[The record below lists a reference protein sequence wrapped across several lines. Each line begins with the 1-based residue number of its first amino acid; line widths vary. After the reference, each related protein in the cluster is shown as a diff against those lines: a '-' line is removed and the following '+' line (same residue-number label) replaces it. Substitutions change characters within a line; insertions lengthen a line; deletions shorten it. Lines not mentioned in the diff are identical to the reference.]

1 MSILLF
7 EDFTKLYKRW
17 NKGED
22 RKEDEFHSNIDDF
35 KTVDLG
41 KDFPVLF
48 ADVDL
53 QVDGVV
59 KFTKDEVISMIPK
72 IKKAGWRLPRKNEL
86 RKMFDTTAICP
97 SFIDAKLRWFRVKYC
112 AAVTSKETGE
122 TLYFPTNERLMESY
136 WIGANK
142 TDDFK
147 IIRSLHVD
155 ADREYRCMLMLY
167 DSNEYH
173 ASLPSK
179 VRLVK
184 DKK

>member
-1 MSILLF
+1 MSVLLF

-17 NKGED
+17 KGGEV

-59 KFTKDEVISMIPK
+59 KFTKEEVISMIPK
-72 IKKAGWRLPRKNEL
+72 FKKAGWRLPRNNEL
-86 RKMFDTTAICP
+86 RKMFLTPKDNATL
-97 SFIDAKLRWFRVKYC
+97 DWFPIKYG

-122 TLYFPTNERLMESY
+122 TLYFPAELYFRKDAH
-136 WIGANK
+136 WIGVNK
-142 TDDFK
+142 KDDFN
-147 IIRSLHVD
+147 IIRSLHICPQTYKG
-155 ADREYRCMLMLY
+155 ECMIQLY
-167 DSNEYH
+167 KSNPFLEN
-173 ASLPSK
+173 LPSK